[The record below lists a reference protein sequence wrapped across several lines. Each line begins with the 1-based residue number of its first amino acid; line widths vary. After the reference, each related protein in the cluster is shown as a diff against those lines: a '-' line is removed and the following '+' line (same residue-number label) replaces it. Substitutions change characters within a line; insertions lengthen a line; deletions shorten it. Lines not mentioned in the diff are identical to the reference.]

1 MLKENSLSNVQMF
14 AGSRVQAK
22 KTFLGLQTT
31 MKCNNLNQLEGVTAV
46 QRLMG
51 RLRNFNFQK
60 RNDNWT
66 FCSLRGAVKG
76 CNTYS
81 ETAFAPQS
89 KTFPARSPFTSANCL
104 SSQPR
109 ESRDSITL
117 WKHFKAIPFSFCF
130 TCKTDGK
137 HWIYRPTFLTQPW
150 LSQSQGH
157 IQASPLCSWPLM
169 DQPITAVRVFRTKK
183 KLSWILTESVM
194 SARI

>member
-1 MLKENSLSNVQMF
+1 MLKENSLSNAQMF
-14 AGSRVQAK
+14 AGRRVK

-31 MKCNNLNQLEGVTAV
+31 MKCNDLNQLQAIIVV
-46 QRLMG
+46 MG
-51 RLRNFNFQK
+51 RLQNFWGIEEFF
-60 RNDNWT
+60 T
-66 FCSLRGAVKG
+66 FCSLKGAVKG

-130 TCKTDGK
+130 TCKTDRK
-137 HWIYRPTFLTQPW
+137 HWIYTPTFLPSFGC
-150 LSQSQGH
+150 LSPK
-157 IQASPLCSWPLM
+157 ATFKLLLC
-169 DQPITAVRVFRTKK
+169 AHG
-183 KLSWILTESVM
+183 LSWSNQLLLSVCLG
-194 SARI
+194 ARKNLPGFSQEVSWVPGYDP